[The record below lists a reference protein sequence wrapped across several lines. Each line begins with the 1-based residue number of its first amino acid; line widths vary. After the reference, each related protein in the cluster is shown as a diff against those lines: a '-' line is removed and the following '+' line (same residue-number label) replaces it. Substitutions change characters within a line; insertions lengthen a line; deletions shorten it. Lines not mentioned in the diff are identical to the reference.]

1 MLLETYSPKVLFF
14 LNILL
19 GSTPLKAMAATVV
32 DQIHLNDNK
41 TLKLVYGNITERD
54 VDVIVNAA
62 NSYLKH
68 GGGVAAAI
76 VRKGGKII
84 QEESDKIGFV
94 PVGSSVITIA
104 GRLPCKAVIH
114 TVGPR
119 MGEGDEDAKL
129 RAAIRNS
136 LELASDR
143 KFKSI
148 SMPAISSGIFGFPK
162 DRCAQILVEETKNFL
177 VNNNN
182 ITSLEIVEFCIVDSG
197 TIDYFKREFAKK
209 KEAATGE

>member
-1 MLLETYSPKVLFF
+1 
-14 LNILL
+14 
-19 GSTPLKAMAATVV
+19 MAAIVV
-32 DQIHLNDNK
+32 DQIHMDDNQ
-41 TLKLVYGNITERD
+41 TMRLAYADITERN

-94 PVGSSVITIA
+94 PVGSSVTTIA

-114 TVGPR
+114 TIGPR
-119 MGEGDEDAKL
+119 MGEGNEETKL

-136 LELASDR
+136 LELASNR
-143 KFKSI
+143 EFKSI

-162 DRCAQILVEETKNFL
+162 EKCAEILVEEAKNFL
-177 VNNNN
+177 VNNN
-182 ITSLEIVEFCIVDSG
+182 ITSLEIVEFCAIDDETV
-197 TIDYFKREFAKK
+197 DYFKREFANM
-209 KEAATGE
+209 KELLNCL